1 MTGDRAGA
9 AAPAVALQAPA
20 ADALRVL
27 LVEDGDQPDLA
38 EGLAAAAV
46 TPRRV
51 ALAEAL
57 ATGPSPLDEPCDL
70 VIACLPAAH
79 GAEALLIR
87 LRRLLPAPAVLLL
100 ADGVDAQRELAL
112 LRAGCTEVLGD
123 ARRPL
128 LHEAIGRMV
137 ASLEQRRALLEARGE
152 LLRSGQRFDAVFAHA
167 PTAVLV
173 VDATGYRLLE
183 ANPAARRMF
192 DLAEAGLG
200 DVALP
205 QLVQPDDVDVLRA
218 AVARLVDTGE
228 PRVRIELRLRRSDS
242 SVFWGDV
249 SLACLQAAAGA
260 PAGLIVNVLNISLHK
275 QAEAAAAGMQAEL
288 ERRVR
293 EKTADLVVQRRRVE
307 ALYAISSQVAA
318 AQSVAQLCGEFVGA
332 LLQLAAADAAVLRR
346 CDPHAGV
353 GEVLAAAG
361 APVADCAL
369 CASCDV
375 PACAAGPRVLEV
387 RADAPRCL
395 PPRAR
400 RVVRLPVVAQGRELA
415 VLDLAYE
422 TGTQIPGPGELLLLE
437 AAVGHLAAGLEG
449 LRSAALERE
458 AAVAVERGLLARELH
473 DSIAQALAF
482 MNIQI
487 DLLRG
492 GLRAGDPARME
503 HALQELEAGLRESSE
518 DVRELLL
525 HFRTRTNADD
535 IAPAIRST
543 LQKFELQC
551 AVPVQLEIDTHG
563 RALDADVQVQLLHIL
578 QEALSN
584 VRKHARATRV
594 LVRVDSLPRWRI
606 EVRDDGRG
614 FDPSAAGR
622 GSAAHVGLQIMR
634 ERAGQIGASVRVR
647 SRPGEGT
654 EVIVELDAGGAPVG
668 ASAGAHDGRAG

>member
-9 AAPAVALQAPA
+9 QAPAVALQAPA

-27 LVEDGDQPDLA
+27 LVEDGEQPDLA
-38 EGLAAAAV
+38 QGLAAAAA

-57 ATGPSPLDEPCDL
+57 APGPSPLDEPCDL
-70 VIACLPAAH
+70 VIACLRAGH
-79 GAEALLIR
+79 GAEDLLDR
-87 LRRLLPAPAVLLL
+87 LQRQVLAPPLLLL
-100 ADGVDAQRELAL
+100 ADGVDAQRERAL
-112 LRAGCTEVLGD
+112 LRAGCAQVLG
-123 ARRPL
+123 AAQRHL
-128 LHEAIGRMV
+128 LQDSI
-137 ASLEQRRALLEARGE
+137 QRLGGAAAQGRALREARGE
-152 LLRSGQRFDAVFAHA
+152 LLRSAQRFDAVFAHA

-173 VDATGYRLLE
+173 VEATGYRLLE

-192 DLAEAGLG
+192 DLGETGLG

-205 QLVQPDDVDVLRA
+205 QLVQPDDLDALRA

-228 PRVRIELRLRRSDS
+228 PRVRIELRLRRSDA

-260 PAGLIVNVLNISLHK
+260 PASLIVNVLNISLHK

-293 EKTADLVVQRRRVE
+293 DKTADLVVQRRRVE

-318 AQSVAQLCGEFVGA
+318 AQSVAQLCGEFVVA
-332 LLQLAAADAAVLRR
+332 LLQLATADAAVLRR
-346 CDPHAGV
+346 CDPEAGL
-353 GEVLAAAG
+353 GEVLAAVG
-361 APVADCAL
+361 APLPDCAL
-369 CASCDV
+369 SGSCDA
-375 PACAAGPRVLEV
+375 PACAAGTQVIELRGDP
-387 RADAPRCL
+387 PRCQ

-400 RVVRLPVVAQGRELA
+400 RLVRLPVVAQGRELA
-415 VLDLAYE
+415 VLDLGYDS
-422 TGTQIPGPGELLLLE
+422 GTQVPGPDDLLLLE

-525 HFRTRTNADD
+525 HFRTRTNVDD

-563 RALDADVQVQLLHIL
+563 RTLDADVQVQLLHIL

-594 LVRVDSLPRWRI
+594 LVRVASLPRWRI

-622 GSAAHVGLQIMR
+622 GAAAHVGLQIMR
-634 ERAGQIGASVRVR
+634 ERAGQIGASVRLR
-647 SRPGEGT
+647 SRPGAGT
-654 EVIVELDAGGAPVG
+654 EVVVELDAGGAPAG
-668 ASAGAHDGRAG
+668 ASAGAYDG